1 VISGFLPFLFV
12 FCSFYDLS
20 KTMSIDL
27 HTHTTSSDGTLTP
40 AQLVEYAHKKGLS
53 AIAVTDHDSIDG
65 VDEAVATGDMLGIEV
80 VAGVELSVKYG
91 AHNIHL
97 LGYLFDC
104 RHKEFR
110 LALGKLQKGRVERN
124 KIIIDNLNKLG
135 FAVHSR
141 ELANSASSGQN
152 GRPHIAR
159 LMLEKGYVQTMD
171 EAFDKYLGQ
180 GKPAYASRFIY
191 QAGDAISLIRSAGG
205 LSVLAHPLQL
215 EKLVDNLSYALHQLS
230 DMGLDGVEVYYP
242 NHSRQFRKRLM
253 AIAEK
258 DRLLLTGGSDY
269 HGSIR
274 PGTTLAGGKNVSVP
288 PQLLAKMKERIE
300 KTRNSND
307 GQ

>member
-1 VISGFLPFLFV
+1 
-12 FCSFYDLS
+12 
-20 KTMSIDL
+20 MSIDL
-27 HTHTTSSDGTLTP
+27 HTHTTSSDGTMTP
-40 AQLVEYAHKKGLS
+40 AELVEYAHKKGLS

-65 VDEAVATGDMLGIEV
+65 VDEAVATGNMLGIEV
-80 VAGVELSVKYG
+80 VAGVELSVEYG
-91 AHNIHL
+91 GHNIHL

-104 RHKEFR
+104 QHKELR
-110 LALGKLQKGRVERN
+110 LALGKLQEGRAERN
-124 KIIIDNLNKLG
+124 KIIIDKLNELG

-141 ELANSASSGQN
+141 ELINSASSGQN

-180 GKPAYASRFIY
+180 GKPAYAPRFIY
-191 QAGDAISLIRSAGG
+191 QVGDAISLIKNAGG
-205 LSVLAHPLQL
+205 ISVVAHPLQL
-215 EKLVDNLSYALHQLS
+215 EKLVDNLAYALHQLS
-230 DMGLDGVEVYYP
+230 EMGLDGVEVYYP
-242 NHSRQFRKRLM
+242 NHSSKFRKKLM

-288 PQLLAKMKERIE
+288 SGLLAKMKAHVE
-300 KTRNSND
+300 KSRHITDR
-307 GQ
+307 Q